1 MQIITGFTIDQ
12 KHLRELKALAKRE
25 GQSASAIVRRA
36 LAEFL
41 ARERRKRLL
50 AERRFIASVNTNPA
64 SPVRTAV
71 AVADEERGSK

>member
-1 MQIITGFTIDQ
+1 MQVITGFTIDR

-41 ARERRKRLL
+41 ARERRKRLVT
-50 AERRFIASVNTNPA
+50 ERRFFA
-64 SPVRTAV
+64 AV
-71 AVADEERGSK
+71 KPTDCVLTVAEEE